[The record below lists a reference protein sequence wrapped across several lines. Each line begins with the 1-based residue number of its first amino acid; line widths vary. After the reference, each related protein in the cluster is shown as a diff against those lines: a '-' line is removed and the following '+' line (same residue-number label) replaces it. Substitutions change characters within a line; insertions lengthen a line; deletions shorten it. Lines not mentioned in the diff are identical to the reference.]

1 MTETTVNRVVG
12 LYKEKSE
19 LYDELSN
26 VLDEKSNFK
35 IVYERVGLFT
45 GNIVNVGFNTIS
57 KYFLAE
63 IKKLTEEHIK
73 NRIKEIDK
81 ELKDL

>member
-1 MTETTVNRVVG
+1 MTETTVNRVAE

-19 LYDELSN
+19 LFNELSTILNTNNSFIIGYNIKFFYN
-26 VLDEKSNFK
+26 VIETIELNTLSKS
-35 IVYERVGLFT
+35 
-45 GNIVNVGFNTIS
+45 
-57 KYFLAE
+57 FLAE

-73 NRIKEIDK
+73 NRIEEINK